1 MTTRIKLRRDSAA
14 NWLEYNP
21 ILAAG
26 EPGLETDTGKVKYG
40 DGVTAWALLPHA
52 GSDTLDDQGNVVITA
67 GSTEHWIATQR
78 REDYNTEP
86 RGQRYDSQGNL
97 YALTKSETGQGFT
110 VAVITKYT
118 ATGSVAWQK
127 SFTDVYPTA
136 LAVDSSDSAYIT
148 LGRSE
153 APVVAVVKFSTAGAI
168 QWQKNYDIG
177 PVMSFDAYIEE
188 KSSSTIALAV
198 TGVTGEIPAP
208 NLALVMEISST
219 DGSVQIKKQLALAEE
234 DQVVAVTGIDVDGD
248 QNVYVTGYYYDD
260 VNDGKNKMFI
270 EKLDEDLDRV
280 WSKSLE
286 TDNSYDMAGGDCAS
300 DALGNVYAV
309 GTYNVDVV
317 NSANGTTSRTAAV
330 LVKLN
335 SSGVV
340 QWTRRIVGPCGSVIA
355 GLTATDTGDVYL
367 SSITFANKTTGN
379 FAQESELEQEGYGSR
394 KMVVA
399 RYNTQGAVVWQRYVD
414 VAQIDEEDFDGGDYG
429 IGQAV
434 AVFGDKFAVSGY
446 GRSTNSGPTAYGG
459 TADNEADYFV
469 VQLPTDGTELTIG
482 DLSFTESRIPGRFV
496 THEASNSPLV
506 IANYSETILAED
518 AELTADANSRV
529 SNRIVNSESYQY
541 KFGADGTLTVP
552 NDGDIKLTQSQVGY
566 FMAVGKTYNDD
577 DDIMA
582 RATAVDSF
590 GNLYLAGRDSGRSQP
605 FVMKISPE
613 GDRLW
618 GITIEEDSGDGGWAW
633 AVSLHPTTGNV
644 MVLAEMYGEYT
655 YSILVTMDQDTGRI
669 LDHEKFSDST
679 ADVVLHDMAWTST
692 GTYVLGGEKLG
703 EFGDEIT
710 VVPQTGSTTG
720 TIFVLRSAVDGVPST
735 SWQIGGTG
743 FSVFE
748 SIDYI
753 ERYTG
758 LTGTT
763 QEGSGA
769 TFDIINNGNG
779 TYSASVVNGG
789 TNYLP
794 GHKIKILGTSLTG
807 AENTSTFTAGA
818 EYTVGQV
825 TFAGTGGIF
834 APWYVNVNST
844 LTSITSLI
852 TTGTTLT
859 LTVGGMTTST
869 GVVAIAGEVD
879 GDTVYEVGDLSFFGT
894 SGTSLDS
901 ITVSLGTYASGA
913 TPDNDIILTVA
924 TADAGVVT
932 LVTNSGTAAGTFGA
946 TATAVTGTN
955 YEVGSGFVLS
965 YESSRDGNNNY
976 SNYWNYGISVS
987 GSNYVENDLIVIPG
1001 TSLGGTTPAND
1012 LTVRVSVS
1020 GGQVQ
1025 YPHEF
1030 SGTAQSTTWKF
1041 ETTTQVD
1048 FDSEGTWSITYP
1060 LSEESVLITPSWQRT
1075 FGTVV
1080 DYSDRIGSVA
1090 LDTSNNIIAVGKA
1103 AGTVSTSTTS
1113 IRDLAVVYKFN
1124 SEGTLL
1130 WTRQLNDQNDDCY
1143 ARSVV
1148 TIGTDIYVA
1157 HYSDDDGDTVV
1168 TKLDASGN
1176 IKWQRI
1182 TNSDD
1187 DTCIAR
1193 TVDGDLIVISEAYY
1207 NFADDDGI
1215 KIIRFSPNGEVV
1227 YKRWLTAT
1235 TNDDTYLATPRGLTT
1250 DAHSFYIGAYF
1261 DTDNYES
1268 GLAVRLPLDGSG
1280 TGEHGSFSYVDV
1292 NNETSNWLS
1301 TGIEDENFTVG
1312 ELDLESENNY
1322 AGPLA
1327 DSNHPYINTGT
1338 TVTVGTGD
1346 FYVDSYYPPLT
1357 VEPVRDTDGGS
1368 IVFADGSKQS
1378 TSATDI
1384 PQRIYTGQRY
1394 TLSMKDRG
1402 HHILCDR
1409 SDDSI
1414 VIPYNARVPFPIGTV
1429 ITIVNRSSN
1438 IIDIDKEGGSIEVM
1452 LAGDGFYSYFDL
1464 APYGVATLLKI
1475 GIESWMISGNVQVD

>member
-40 DGVTAWALLPHA
+40 DGVSAWALLPHA

-97 YALTKSETGQGFT
+97 YALTKSEAGQGIT

-118 ATGSVAWQK
+118 ATGAVAWQK

-153 APVVAVVKFSTAGAI
+153 IPVVAVVKFSTAGAI

-177 PVMSFDAYIEE
+177 PVGSYDAYLEE
-188 KSSSTIALAV
+188 KSSSTMALAI
-198 TGVTGEIPAP
+198 TGSTGEIPAP

-309 GTYNVDVV
+309 GTYLVDAV
-317 NSANGTTSRTAAV
+317 NSVSGTTDQSAAV

-340 QWTRRIVGPCGSVIA
+340 QWTRRISGPCNNIVA
-355 GLTATDTGDVYL
+355 GLTATATGDVYL
-367 SSITFANKTTGN
+367 SSVTFVVNATGN
-379 FAQESELEQEGYGSR
+379 PAQESELEQEAYGSR

-399 RYNTQGAVVWQRYVD
+399 RYNTQGSVVWQRYVD
-414 VAQIDEEDFDGGDYG
+414 VAQIEEEDFDGGDYG

-459 TADNEADYFV
+459 SADREADYFV

-496 THEASNSPLV
+496 THESSNSPLV

-518 AELTADANSRV
+518 AELTTDTNTRV

-590 GNLYLAGRDSGRSQP
+590 GNLYLAGQDSGRSQP

-618 GITIEEDSGDGGWAW
+618 GVTIEDDDDGDDGWAW
-633 AVSLHPTTGNV
+633 AVSVHPTTGNI
-644 MVLAEMYGEYT
+644 MVLSEMYGEYD
-655 YSILVTMDQDTGRI
+655 YSILVTIDQDTGRI
-669 LDHEKFSDST
+669 LDHEKFSDPT
-679 ADVVLHDMAWTST
+679 ADIALHDMAWTST
-692 GTYVLGGEKLG
+692 GTYVLAGEKQG
-703 EFGDEIT
+703 EFADELE
-710 VVPQTGSTTG
+710 VVPQSGSTTG
-720 TIFVLRSAVDGVPST
+720 TILILRSAVDVEPST

-748 SIDYI
+748 SIANI

-758 LTGTT
+758 LTGTVR
-763 QEGSGA
+763 QGSGA
-769 TFDIINNGNG
+769 TFDIIDNGNG
-779 TYSASVVNGG
+779 TYSASVSTSTVS

-794 GHKIKILGTSLTG
+794 GHKIKILGT
-807 AENTSTFTAGA
+807 
-818 EYTVGQV
+818 
-825 TFAGTGGIF
+825 
-834 APWYVNVNST
+834 
-844 LTSITSLI
+844 
-852 TTGTTLT
+852 
-859 LTVGGMTTST
+859 
-869 GVVAIAGEVD
+869 
-879 GDTVYEVGDLSFFGT
+879 DLG
-894 SGTSLDS
+894 
-901 ITVSLGTYASGA
+901 GA
-913 TPDNDIILTVA
+913 TPDNDCVLTVA
-924 TADAGVVT
+924 TAEAGAIG
-932 LVTNSGTAAGTFGA
+932 LVTNSGTAANTGTV
-946 TATAVTGTN
+946 TYTAVTGTN
-955 YEVGSGFVLS
+955 YNVGSGFELTF
-965 YESSRDGNNNY
+965 ESSRYSNLYSDYNY
-976 SNYWNYGISVS
+976 SNITNQ
-987 GSNYVENDLIVIPG
+987 GSNYVENDIIVIAG

-1012 LTVRVSVS
+1012 LTVRVYAS
-1020 GGQVQ
+1020 GGTVG
-1025 YPHEF
+1025 YVNEF
-1030 SGTAQSTTWKF
+1030 SGTSQSTTWKF
-1041 ETTTQVD
+1041 QTTTQVD
-1048 FDSEGTWSITYP
+1048 FAGTGTWSITYP

-1075 FGTVV
+1075 FGTLVN
-1080 DYSDRIGSVA
+1080 YSDRIGSVA
-1090 LDTSNNIIAVGKA
+1090 LDTSNNIIAVGMA
-1103 AGTVSTSTTS
+1103 AGEISTSTNT

-1130 WTRQLNDQNDDCY
+1130 WTRQLNEVNDDCY

-1148 TIGTDIYVA
+1148 TIGTDIYVT
-1157 HYSDDDGDTVV
+1157 HFSTDDGDTVV

-1182 TNSDD
+1182 TGSDD
-1187 DTCIAR
+1187 DNCIAR
-1193 TVDGDLIVISEAYY
+1193 TADGDLIVISETYY
-1207 NFADDDGI
+1207 NFADDDAI

-1235 TNDDTYLATPRGLTT
+1235 TGDDTYLATPRGLTT

-1261 DTDNYES
+1261 DTDNYDS
-1268 GLAVRLPLDGSG
+1268 ALAVRLPLDGSG

-1292 NNETSNWLS
+1292 NNETSNWMD

-1346 FYVDSYYPPLT
+1346 FYVNSYYPGLT

-1384 PQRIYTGQRY
+1384 PQRIYTGHRY

-1409 SDDSI
+1409 SDDNI
-1414 VIPYNARVPFPIGTV
+1414 IIPYNARVPFPIGTV
-1429 ITIVNRSSN
+1429 ITIVNRGSN
-1438 IIDIDKEGGSIEVM
+1438 TIYINKEGGNIEVM

-1475 GIESWMISGNVQVD
+1475 GIESWMISGNVSPD

>member
-1 MTTRIKLRRDSAA
+1 MTTRIKLRRDTAA
-14 NWLEYNP
+14 NWTTENP

-40 DGVTAWALLPHA
+40 DGVSAWALLPHA

-97 YALTKSETGQGFT
+97 YALTKSETGQGTT

-118 ATGSVAWQK
+118 ATGAVAWQK

-148 LGRSE
+148 LGRAE

-177 PVMSFDAYIEE
+177 PVGSYDAYLEE
-188 KSSSTIALAV
+188 KSSSTMALAI
-198 TGVTGEIPAP
+198 TGSTGEIPAP

-309 GTYNVDVV
+309 GTYLVDTV
-317 NSANGTTSRTAAV
+317 NSVSGTTDQSAAV

-340 QWTRRIVGPCGSVIA
+340 QWTRRISGPCNNIVA
-355 GLTATDTGDVYL
+355 GLTATATGDVYL
-367 SSITFANKTTGN
+367 SSVTFVVNATGN
-379 FAQESELEQEGYGSR
+379 LAQESELEQEAYGSR
-394 KMVVA
+394 KMVVV
-399 RYNTQGAVVWQRYVD
+399 RYNTQGSVVWQRYVD

-459 TADNEADYFV
+459 SADREADYFV

-518 AELTADANSRV
+518 AELTADTNARV

-566 FMAVGKTYNDD
+566 FVAVGRTYNDD

-590 GNLYLAGRDSGRSQP
+590 GNLYLAGRDSDSGQP

-618 GITIEEDSGDGGWAW
+618 GVTIEDDDDGDSGWAW
-633 AVSLHPTTGNV
+633 AVSVHPTTGNV
-644 MVLAEMYGEYT
+644 MVLAEMNGEYT

-669 LDHEKFSDST
+669 LDHEKFSDPT
-679 ADVVLHDMAWTST
+679 ADVTLHDMAWTST
-692 GTYVLGGEKLG
+692 GTYVLGGEKQG

-710 VVPQTGSTTG
+710 VVPQSGSTTG
-720 TIFVLRSAVDGVPST
+720 TILVLRSAVDGEPST

-748 SIDYI
+748 EIDYI

-769 TFDIINNGNG
+769 TFDIIDNGNG
-779 TYSASVVNGG
+779 TYSASVSTSTTS

-794 GHKIKILGTSLTG
+794 GHKIKILGT
-807 AENTSTFTAGA
+807 
-818 EYTVGQV
+818 
-825 TFAGTGGIF
+825 
-834 APWYVNVNST
+834 
-844 LTSITSLI
+844 
-852 TTGTTLT
+852 
-859 LTVGGMTTST
+859 
-869 GVVAIAGEVD
+869 
-879 GDTVYEVGDLSFFGT
+879 DLG
-894 SGTSLDS
+894 
-901 ITVSLGTYASGA
+901 GA
-913 TPDNDIILTVA
+913 TPDNDCVLTVA
-924 TADAGVVT
+924 TVDAGAIG
-932 LVTNSGTAAGTFGA
+932 LVTNTGTAANTGTV
-946 TATAVTGTN
+946 TYTAVTGTN
-955 YEVGSGFVLS
+955 YEVGSGFILS
-965 YESSRDGNNNY
+965 YESPRDSNNY
-976 SNYWNYGISVS
+976 ANYENFGITAS
-987 GSNYVENDLIVIPG
+987 GSNYVENDLIVISG
-1001 TSLGGTTPAND
+1001 TSLGGTSPAND

-1030 SGTAQSTTWKF
+1030 SGTSQSTTWKF
-1041 ETTTQVD
+1041 QTTTQVD
-1048 FDSEGTWSITYP
+1048 FAGTGTWSITYP

-1090 LDTSNNIIAVGKA
+1090 LDTSNNIIAVGMA
-1103 AGTVSTSTTS
+1103 AGTVSTSTNT

-1130 WTRQLNDQNDDCY
+1130 WTRQLNETNDDCY

-1157 HYSDDDGDTVV
+1157 HFSTDDGDTVV

-1182 TNSDD
+1182 TASDD
-1187 DTCIAR
+1187 DNCIAR
-1193 TVDGDLIVISEAYY
+1193 TADGDLIVIAEDYY
-1207 NFADDDGI
+1207 NFADDDAI

-1261 DTDNYES
+1261 STDNYES

-1292 NNETSNWLS
+1292 NNETSNWMD
-1301 TGIEDENFTVG
+1301 TGIEDENFNVG

-1346 FYVDSYYPPLT
+1346 FYVDSYYPGLT

-1409 SDDSI
+1409 SDDDI

-1429 ITIVNRSSN
+1429 ITIVNRGSN
-1438 IIDIDKEGGSIEVM
+1438 TINISKEGGSIEVM

>member
-1 MTTRIKLRRDSAA
+1 MTTRIKLRRDTAA
-14 NWLEYNP
+14 NWLDSNP

-40 DGVTAWALLPHA
+40 DGVSAWALLPHA

-97 YALTKSETGQGFT
+97 YALTKSEAGQGFS

-127 SFTDVYPTA
+127 SFTDVFPTA

-177 PVMSFDAYIEE
+177 PVMSFDAYLEE
-188 KSSSTIALAV
+188 KSSSTMALAV

-208 NLALVMEISST
+208 NLVLVMEISST

-248 QNVYVTGYYYDD
+248 QNVYVTGYYYDA

-270 EKLDEDLDRV
+270 EKLDEDLDRI

-309 GTYNVDVV
+309 GTYLVDTV
-317 NSANGTTSRTAAV
+317 NSVNGTSDRTAAV

-340 QWTRRIVGPCGSVIA
+340 QWTRRISGPCNNIVA
-355 GLTATDTGDVYL
+355 GLTATATGDVYL
-367 SSITFANKTTGN
+367 SSVTFVVNATGN
-379 FAQESELEQEGYGSR
+379 LAQESELEQEGYGSR
-394 KMVVA
+394 KILVA
-399 RYNTQGAVVWQRYVD
+399 RYNTQGAVIWQRYVD

-459 TADNEADYFV
+459 SADQEADYFI

-518 AELTADANSRV
+518 AELTTDTNARV

-577 DDIMA
+577 NDIMA

-590 GNLYLAGRDSGRSQP
+590 GNLYLAGQDSDRDQP

-618 GITIEEDSGDGGWAW
+618 SVTIEDDDDGDGGWAW
-633 AVSLHPTTGNV
+633 AVSVHPTTGNI
-644 MVLAEMYGEYT
+644 MVLAEMYGEYD
-655 YSILVTMDQDTGRI
+655 YSILVTVDQDTGRI

-679 ADVVLHDMAWTST
+679 ADVTLHDMAWTST
-692 GTYVLGGEKLG
+692 GTYVLAGEKQG
-703 EFGDEIT
+703 EFADELE
-710 VVPQTGSTTG
+710 VVPQSGSTTG
-720 TIFVLRSAVDGVPST
+720 TILILRSAVDVEPST

-748 SIDYI
+748 SIANI

-789 TNYLP
+789 SNYLP

-807 AENTSTFTAGA
+807 AENTSTFTSGA
-818 EYTVGQV
+818 EYTAGQV
-825 TFAGTGGIF
+825 NFAGTGGIF
-834 APWYVNVNST
+834 APWYVGVNSA

-859 LTVGGMTTST
+859 LTVGGATTST
-869 GVVAIAGEVD
+869 SVVTVGEFE
-879 GDTVYEVGDLSFFGT
+879 GNALYEVGDLSFFGT
-894 SGTSLDS
+894 SGTSIDS
-901 ITVSLGTYASGA
+901 ITVGNGTYGTGA
-913 TPDNDIILTVA
+913 TPANDIILTVA
-924 TADAGVVT
+924 AADAGVIT

-955 YEVGSGFVLS
+955 YEVGSGFELTF
-965 YESSRDGNNNY
+965 ESSRYSNLYTDYNY
-976 SNYWNYGISVS
+976 SNITNQ
-987 GSNYVENDLIVIPG
+987 GSNYVENDIIVIAG
-1001 TSLGGTTPAND
+1001 TSLGGTSPAND
-1012 LTVRVSVS
+1012 LTVRVYAS
-1020 GGQVQ
+1020 GGTVG
-1025 YPHEF
+1025 YVNEF
-1030 SGTAQSTTWKF
+1030 SGTSQSTTWKF

-1048 FDSEGTWSITYP
+1048 FAGTGTWNITYP

-1075 FGTVV
+1075 FGTLVN
-1080 DYSDRIGSVA
+1080 YSDRIGSVA
-1090 LDTSNNIIAVGKA
+1090 LDTGNNIIAVGMA
-1103 AGTVSTSTTS
+1103 AGEISTSTTT

-1130 WTRQLNDQNDDCY
+1130 WTRQLNEVNDDCY

-1148 TIGTDIYVA
+1148 TIGTDIYVT
-1157 HYSDDDGDTVV
+1157 HFSTDDGDTVV

-1193 TVDGDLIVISEAYY
+1193 TADGDLIVISEAYY

-1235 TNDDTYLATPRGLTT
+1235 TNDDTWLATPRGLTT

-1261 DTDNYES
+1261 STDDYES

-1327 DSNHPYINTGT
+1327 DGNHPYINTGT
-1338 TVTVGTGD
+1338 TVTVSMGD
-1346 FYVDSYYPPLT
+1346 FYVDSYYPGLT

-1409 SDDSI
+1409 SDDNI

-1429 ITIVNRSSN
+1429 ITIVNRSSDTIN
-1438 IIDIDKEGGSIEVM
+1438 ISKEGGSIEVM

-1475 GIESWMISGNVQVD
+1475 GIESWMISGNVSPD

>member
-97 YALTKSETGQGFT
+97 YALTKSEAGQGFS

-127 SFTDVYPTA
+127 SFTDVFPTA

-394 KMVVA
+394 KIVVA

-459 TADNEADYFV
+459 SADQEADYFV

-644 MVLAEMYGEYT
+644 MVLAEIYGEYT

-703 EFGDEIT
+703 EFADELE
-710 VVPQTGSTTG
+710 VVPQSGSTTG
-720 TIFVLRSAVDGVPST
+720 TILILRSAVNVEPST

-748 SIDYI
+748 SIAYI

-769 TFDIINNGNG
+769 TFDIIDNGNG
-779 TYSASVVNGG
+779 TYSAGISTSTVS

-794 GHKIKILGTSLTG
+794 GHKIKILGT
-807 AENTSTFTAGA
+807 
-818 EYTVGQV
+818 
-825 TFAGTGGIF
+825 
-834 APWYVNVNST
+834 
-844 LTSITSLI
+844 
-852 TTGTTLT
+852 
-859 LTVGGMTTST
+859 
-869 GVVAIAGEVD
+869 
-879 GDTVYEVGDLSFFGT
+879 DLG
-894 SGTSLDS
+894 
-901 ITVSLGTYASGA
+901 GA
-913 TPDNDIILTVA
+913 TPDNDMVITVQ
-924 TADAGVVT
+924 TVEAGGVINQVS
-932 LVTNSGTAAGTFGA
+932 NSGTAANTGTV
-946 TATAVTGTN
+946 TYTAVAGTN

-1030 SGTAQSTTWKF
+1030 TGTAQSTTWKF

-1048 FDSEGTWSITYP
+1048 FAGTGTWSITYP

-1080 DYSDRIGSVA
+1080 NYSDRIGSVA

-1103 AGTVSTSTTS
+1103 AGTVSTSTNT
-1113 IRDLAVVYKFN
+1113 IQDLAVVYKFN

-1130 WTRQLNDQNDDCY
+1130 WTRQLNDQDDDCY

-1193 TVDGDLIVISEAYY
+1193 TADGDLIVISEAYY

-1235 TNDDTYLATPRGLTT
+1235 TNNDTYLTTPRGLTT

-1312 ELDLESENNY
+1312 EVDLESENNH

-1346 FYVDSYYPPLT
+1346 FYVDSYYPGLT

-1414 VIPYNARVPFPIGTV
+1414 IIPYNARVPFPIGTV

-1475 GIESWMISGNVQVD
+1475 GIESWMISGNVTPD

>member
-78 REDYNTEP
+78 RERFDTEP

-97 YALTKSETGQGFT
+97 YVLTETGDDNNDIT
-110 VAVITKYT
+110 VITKYT
-118 ATGSVAWQK
+118 ASGAVAWQK
-127 SFTDVYPTA
+127 SFTDTSPRA
-136 LAVDSSDSAYIT
+136 LAVDSSDCAYIT
-148 LGRSE
+148 VQPDG
-153 APVVAVVKFSTAGAI
+153 PVVAVVKFSTAGAI
-168 QWQKNYDIG
+168 LWQKSYDIG
-177 PVMSFDAYIEE
+177 PIEAYGAYIEE
-188 KSSSTIALAV
+188 KSSSTLALICSFF
-198 TGVTGEIPAP
+198 GGNIPAP
-208 NLALVMEISST
+208 TNVLAMEISTT
-219 DGSVQIKKQLALAEE
+219 DGSVQIKKSIDLASD
-234 DQVVAVTGIDVDGD
+234 DQVVFATGIDVDGD
-248 QNVYVTGYYYDD
+248 ENVFITGYYYDVD
-260 VNDGKNKMFI
+260 DGKNKMFI
-270 EKLDEDLDRV
+270 EKLDENLNRV

-286 TDNSYDMAGGDCAS
+286 TDNNYNMDGGDCAS
-300 DALGNVYAV
+300 DALGNIYAV
-309 GTYNVDVV
+309 GTYDVDTV
-317 NSANGTTSRTAAV
+317 NSVDGTTSRTAAV

-340 QWTRRIVGPCGSVIA
+340 QWTRRISGPCANVVA
-355 GLTATDTGDVYL
+355 GLTATATGDVYL
-367 SSITFANKTTGN
+367 SSVTFVVNATGN
-379 FAQESELEQEGYGSR
+379 FAQESELEQEAYGSR
-394 KMVVA
+394 KMVVV

-414 VAQIDEEDFDGGDYG
+414 LGQMEESSYDGGEMY

-446 GRSTNSGPTAYGG
+446 GYSTNYGPTNYGSS
-459 TADNEADYFV
+459 ADNEADYFV

-496 THEASNSPLV
+496 THESSNSPLV
-506 IANYSETILAED
+506 IADYSETILAED
-518 AELTADANSRV
+518 AELTADTNTRV
-529 SNRIVNSESYQY
+529 SNSIVNSETYQY

-566 FMAVGKTYNDD
+566 FVAVGRTYNDD

-590 GNLYLAGRDSGRSQP
+590 GNLYLAGRDGDRSQP

-618 GITIEEDSGDGGWAW
+618 GVTIEEDSGDDGWAW
-633 AVSLHPTTGNV
+633 AVSVHPTTGNV

-720 TIFVLRSAVDGVPST
+720 TILVLRSAVDSEPST

-748 SIDYI
+748 EIDYI

-758 LTGTT
+758 LTGTVR
-763 QEGSGA
+763 QGSGA

-807 AENTSTFTAGA
+807 AENTSTFTSGA
-818 EYTVGQV
+818 EYTAGQV
-825 TFAGTGGIF
+825 NFAGTGGIF
-834 APWYVNVNST
+834 APWYVGVNSA
-844 LTSITSLI
+844 LTSIISLI

-859 LTVGGMTTST
+859 LTVGGATTST
-869 GVVAIAGEVD
+869 SVVTVGEFE
-879 GDTVYEVGDLSFFGT
+879 GNALYEVGDLSVFGS
-894 SGTSLDS
+894 SGTSIDS
-901 ITVSLGTYASGA
+901 ITVSNGTYASGA
-913 TPDNDIILTVA
+913 TPANDIILTVA
-924 TADAGVVT
+924 SVDAGAIT
-932 LVTNSGTAAGTFGA
+932 LVTNSGTAAGTSGA

-955 YEVGSGFVLS
+955 YEVGSGFELTF
-965 YESSRDGNNNY
+965 ESSRY
-976 SNYWNYGISVS
+976 SNLYTDHNYYNITNQ
-987 GSNYVENDLIVIPG
+987 GSNYVENDIIVIAG

-1012 LTVRVSVS
+1012 LTVRVYAS
-1020 GGQVQ
+1020 GGTVG
-1025 YPHEF
+1025 YVNEF
-1030 SGTAQSTTWKF
+1030 SGTSQSTTWKF

-1048 FDSEGTWSITYP
+1048 FAGTGTWNITYP

-1075 FGTVV
+1075 FGTS
-1080 DYSDRIGSVA
+1080 DNYSDRIGSVA

-1312 ELDLESENNY
+1312 EVDLESENNY

-1346 FYVDSYYPPLT
+1346 FYVDSYYPGLT

-1409 SDDSI
+1409 SDDDI

-1429 ITIVNRSSN
+1429 ITIVNRGSN
-1438 IIDIDKEGGSIEVM
+1438 TINISKEGGSIEVM